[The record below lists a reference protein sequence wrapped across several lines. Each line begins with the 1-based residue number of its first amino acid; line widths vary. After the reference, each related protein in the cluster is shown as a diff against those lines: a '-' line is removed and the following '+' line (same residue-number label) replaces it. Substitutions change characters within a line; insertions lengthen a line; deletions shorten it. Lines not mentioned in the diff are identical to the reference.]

1 MGHERDR
8 WSPLFKETS
17 GLAVVGCDGAPT
29 MEREGSCH
37 RFTVVDQC
45 GKGHEC
51 GLFVWPLETHH
62 FNQVI
67 RYKRR

>member
-1 MGHERDR
+1 
-8 WSPLFKETS
+8 
-17 GLAVVGCDGAPT
+17 

-67 RYKRR
+67 IYKRR